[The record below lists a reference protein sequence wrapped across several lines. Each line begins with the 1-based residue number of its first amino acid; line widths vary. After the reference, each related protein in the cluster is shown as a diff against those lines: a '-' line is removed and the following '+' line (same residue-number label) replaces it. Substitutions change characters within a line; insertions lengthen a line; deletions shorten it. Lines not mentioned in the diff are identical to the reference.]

1 MRILHICFI
10 LSFVLS
16 PILEYNNQEILIE
29 NFEIIEND
37 ESFDICF
44 TNKISVPFSMFK
56 ININKNFHESFKV
69 DLGNNKISINKDYF
83 IDIND
88 FKIDWTISTGIE
100 YTFNFTYIRKGISYL
115 EEGVRYNISRINNLN
130 ASFVSL
136 KDPRWIEFRRGN
148 DYLYVKDSKLR
159 LRSLGFFI
167 CNNVD
172 IKNIYLLVYNK
183 HISYPY
189 LLDEEEN
196 YKIPLKIGKDSYLH
210 YVDSLSFDAFNEV
223 FFSSKNPLQDELLF
237 KKELKDQTF
246 KIKLCICKTDII
258 TNNILF
264 EFDLKVDKVIV
275 YPSDIFKFVYD

>member
-1 MRILHICFI
+1 MRILHFCFI
-10 LSFVLS
+10 LSFILS

-29 NFEIIEND
+29 NFEIIEN
-37 ESFDICF
+37 EEYFDMCF

-56 ININKNFHESFKV
+56 VNINKNFHESFKV

-88 FKIDWTISTGIE
+88 FKIDWTISTGLE

-167 CNNVD
+167 RNNVD
-172 IKNIYLLVYNK
+172 IKNIYLLVYKK

-246 KIKLCICKTDII
+246 KIKLCICKTDIV

-275 YPSDIFKFVYD
+275 YPSDIFKIRL

>member
-56 ININKNFHESFKV
+56 VNINKNFHESFKV

-88 FKIDWTISTGIE
+88 FKIDWTISTGLE

-172 IKNIYLLVYNK
+172 IKNIYLLVHNK

-223 FFSSKNPLQDELLF
+223 FFSSKNPLQDEILF

-246 KIKLCICKTDII
+246 KIKLCICKTDIV

-275 YPSDIFKFVYD
+275 YPSDIFKIRL

>member
-29 NFEIIEND
+29 NFEIIEN
-37 ESFDICF
+37 EEYFDMCF

-56 ININKNFHESFKV
+56 VNINKNFHESFKV

-88 FKIDWTISTGIE
+88 FKIDWTISTGLE

-167 CNNVD
+167 RNNVD
-172 IKNIYLLVYNK
+172 IKNIYLLVYKK

-223 FFSSKNPLQDELLF
+223 YFSSKNPLQDELLF

-246 KIKLCICKTDII
+246 KIKLCICKTDIV

-275 YPSDIFKFVYD
+275 YPSDIFKIRL

>member
-56 ININKNFHESFKV
+56 VNINKNFHESFKV

-88 FKIDWTISTGIE
+88 FKIDWTISTGLE

-115 EEGVRYNISRINNLN
+115 EEGVRYNISRINYLN
-130 ASFVSL
+130 ATFVSL

-223 FFSSKNPLQDELLF
+223 YFSSKNPLQDELLF

-246 KIKLCICKTDII
+246 KIKLCICKTDIV

-275 YPSDIFKFVYD
+275 YPSDIFKIRL

>member
-56 ININKNFHESFKV
+56 VNINKNFHESFKV

-88 FKIDWTISTGIE
+88 FKIDWTISTGLE

-115 EEGVRYNISRINNLN
+115 EEGVRYNISRINYLN
-130 ASFVSL
+130 ATFVSL

-189 LLDEEEN
+189 LLDEEDN

-223 FFSSKNPLQDELLF
+223 FFSSKNPIQDELLF

-246 KIKLCICKTDII
+246 KIKLCICKTDIV

-275 YPSDIFKFVYD
+275 YPSDIFKIRL

>member
-1 MRILHICFI
+1 MRILHFCFI
-10 LSFVLS
+10 LSFILS

-56 ININKNFHESFKV
+56 VNINKNFHESFKV

-88 FKIDWTISTGIE
+88 FKIDWTISTGLE

-130 ASFVSL
+130 ASFISL

-167 CNNVD
+167 RNNVD
-172 IKNIYLLVYNK
+172 IKNIYLLVYKK

-246 KIKLCICKTDII
+246 KIKLCICKTDIV

-275 YPSDIFKFVYD
+275 YPSDIFKIRL

>member
-1 MRILHICFI
+1 MRILHFCFI
-10 LSFVLS
+10 LSFILS

-88 FKIDWTISTGIE
+88 FKIDWTISTGLE

-136 KDPRWIEFRRGN
+136 KDPRWIDFRRGN

-167 CNNVD
+167 RNNVD
-172 IKNIYLLVYNK
+172 IKNIYLLVYKK

-246 KIKLCICKTDII
+246 KIKLCICKTDIV

-275 YPSDIFKFVYD
+275 YPSDIFKIRL

>member
-1 MRILHICFI
+1 
-10 LSFVLS
+10 
-16 PILEYNNQEILIE
+16 
-29 NFEIIEND
+29 
-37 ESFDICF
+37 
-44 TNKISVPFSMFK
+44 MFK
-56 ININKNFHESFKV
+56 VNINKNFHESFKV

-88 FKIDWTISTGIE
+88 FKIDWTISTGLE

-159 LRSLGFFI
+159 LRSLGFFT

-172 IKNIYLLVYNK
+172 IKNIYLLVSNK

-275 YPSDIFKFVYD
+275 YPSDIFKIRL

>member
-1 MRILHICFI
+1 MRILHFCFI
-10 LSFVLS
+10 LSFILS

-88 FKIDWTISTGIE
+88 FKIDWTISTGLE

-167 CNNVD
+167 RNNVD
-172 IKNIYLLVYNK
+172 IKNICLLVHNK

-246 KIKLCICKTDII
+246 KIKLCICKTDIV

-275 YPSDIFKFVYD
+275 YPSDIFKIRL

>member
-1 MRILHICFI
+1 MRILHFCFI
-10 LSFVLS
+10 LSFILS
-16 PILEYNNQEILIE
+16 PFLEYNNQEILIA

-37 ESFDICF
+37 EYFDICF

-56 ININKNFHESFKV
+56 VNINKNFHESFKV

-88 FKIDWTISTGIE
+88 FKIDWTISTGLE

-115 EEGVRYNISRINNLN
+115 EEGVRYNLSRINNLN

-136 KDPRWIEFRRGN
+136 KDPRWIEFRRRN

-167 CNNVD
+167 CNNVEV
-172 IKNIYLLVYNK
+172 KNINLLVYNK

-210 YVDSLSFDAFNEV
+210 YVDSLSFDSFNEV
-223 FFSSKNPLQDELLF
+223 YFSSKNPLQDELLF

-246 KIKLCICKTDII
+246 KIKLCIYKTDII

-275 YPSDIFKFVYD
+275 YPSDIFKIRL

>member
-1 MRILHICFI
+1 MRILHFCFI
-10 LSFVLS
+10 LSFILS

-56 ININKNFHESFKV
+56 VNINKNFHESFKV

-88 FKIDWTISTGIE
+88 FKIDWTISTGLE

-167 CNNVD
+167 RNNVD
-172 IKNIYLLVYNK
+172 IKNIYLLVYKK

-275 YPSDIFKFVYD
+275 YPSDIFKIRL

>member
-1 MRILHICFI
+1 MRILHFCFI
-10 LSFVLS
+10 LSFILS
-16 PILEYNNQEILIE
+16 PFLEYNNQEILIE

-56 ININKNFHESFKV
+56 VNINKNFHESFKV

-88 FKIDWTISTGIE
+88 FKIDWTISTGLE

-159 LRSLGFFI
+159 LRSLGFFT

-189 LLDEEEN
+189 LLDEEDN

-275 YPSDIFKFVYD
+275 YPSDIFKIRL

>member
-1 MRILHICFI
+1 MRILHFCFI
-10 LSFVLS
+10 LSFILS
-16 PILEYNNQEILIE
+16 PFLEYNNQEILIE

-56 ININKNFHESFKV
+56 VNINKNFHESFKV

-167 CNNVD
+167 RNNVD
-172 IKNIYLLVYNK
+172 IKNIYLLVYKK

-246 KIKLCICKTDII
+246 KIKLCICKTDIV

-275 YPSDIFKFVYD
+275 YPSDIFKIRL

>member
-1 MRILHICFI
+1 MRILHFCFI
-10 LSFVLS
+10 LSFILS

-37 ESFDICF
+37 EYFDICF

-56 ININKNFHESFKV
+56 VNINKNFHESFKV

-88 FKIDWTISTGIE
+88 FKIDWTISTGLE

-167 CNNVD
+167 RNNVD
-172 IKNIYLLVYNK
+172 IKNIYLLVYKK

-275 YPSDIFKFVYD
+275 YPSDIFKIRL

>member
-1 MRILHICFI
+1 MRILHFCFI
-10 LSFVLS
+10 LSFILS

-56 ININKNFHESFKV
+56 VNINKNFHESFKV

-88 FKIDWTISTGIE
+88 FKIDWTISTGLE

-130 ASFVSL
+130 ASFISL

-172 IKNIYLLVYNK
+172 IKNIYLLVYKK

-275 YPSDIFKFVYD
+275 YPSDIFKIRL

>member
-1 MRILHICFI
+1 MRILHFCFI
-10 LSFVLS
+10 LSFILS

-88 FKIDWTISTGIE
+88 FKIDWMISTGIE

-167 CNNVD
+167 RNNVD
-172 IKNIYLLVYNK
+172 IKNIYLLVYKK

-246 KIKLCICKTDII
+246 KIKLCICKTDIV

-275 YPSDIFKFVYD
+275 YPSDIFKIRL

>member
-88 FKIDWTISTGIE
+88 FKIDWTISTGLE

-246 KIKLCICKTDII
+246 KIKLCICKTDIV

>member
-56 ININKNFHESFKV
+56 VNINKNFHESFKV

-130 ASFVSL
+130 ASFISL

-159 LRSLGFFI
+159 LRNLGFFI

-172 IKNIYLLVYNK
+172 IKNIYLLVHNK

-223 FFSSKNPLQDELLF
+223 YFSSKNPLQDELLF

-246 KIKLCICKTDII
+246 KIKLCICKTDIV

-275 YPSDIFKFVYD
+275 YPSDIFKIRL

>member
-1 MRILHICFI
+1 MRILHFCFI
-10 LSFVLS
+10 LSFILS
-16 PILEYNNQEILIE
+16 PFLEYNNQEILIE

-56 ININKNFHESFKV
+56 VNINKNFHESFKV

-88 FKIDWTISTGIE
+88 FKIDWTISTGLE

-246 KIKLCICKTDII
+246 KIKLCICKTDIV

-275 YPSDIFKFVYD
+275 YPSDIFKIRL

>member
-1 MRILHICFI
+1 MRILHFCFI
-10 LSFVLS
+10 LSFILS

-88 FKIDWTISTGIE
+88 FKIDWMISTGIE

-167 CNNVD
+167 RNNVD
-172 IKNIYLLVYNK
+172 IKNIYLFVYKK

-246 KIKLCICKTDII
+246 KIKLCICKTDIV

-275 YPSDIFKFVYD
+275 YPSDIFKIRL

>member
-56 ININKNFHESFKV
+56 VNINKNFHESFKV

-167 CNNVD
+167 RNNVD
-172 IKNIYLLVYNK
+172 IKNIYLLVYKK

-275 YPSDIFKFVYD
+275 YPSDIFKIRL

>member
-1 MRILHICFI
+1 MRILHFCFI
-10 LSFVLS
+10 LSFILS

-56 ININKNFHESFKV
+56 VNINKNFHESFKV

-159 LRSLGFFI
+159 LRSLGFFT

-246 KIKLCICKTDII
+246 KIKLCICKTDIV

>member
-56 ININKNFHESFKV
+56 VNINKNFHESFKV

-167 CNNVD
+167 RNNVD
-172 IKNIYLLVYNK
+172 IKNIYLLVYKK

-246 KIKLCICKTDII
+246 KIKLCICKTDIV

-275 YPSDIFKFVYD
+275 YPSDIFKIRL

>member
-88 FKIDWTISTGIE
+88 FKIDWTISTGLE

-159 LRSLGFFI
+159 LRSLGFFT

-246 KIKLCICKTDII
+246 KIKLCICKTDIV

>member
-1 MRILHICFI
+1 MRILHFCFI
-10 LSFVLS
+10 LSFILS

-130 ASFVSL
+130 ASFISL
-136 KDPRWIEFRRGN
+136 KDPRWIDFRRGN

-167 CNNVD
+167 RNNVD
-172 IKNIYLLVYNK
+172 IKNIYLLVYKK

-246 KIKLCICKTDII
+246 KIKLCICKTDIV

-275 YPSDIFKFVYD
+275 YPSDIFKIRL

>member
-1 MRILHICFI
+1 MRILHFCFI
-10 LSFVLS
+10 LSFILS

-29 NFEIIEND
+29 NFEIIEN
-37 ESFDICF
+37 EEYFDICF

-56 ININKNFHESFKV
+56 VNINKNFHESFKV

-88 FKIDWTISTGIE
+88 FKIDWTISTGLE

-172 IKNIYLLVYNK
+172 IKNIYLLVYKK

-275 YPSDIFKFVYD
+275 YPSDIFKIRL

>member
-1 MRILHICFI
+1 MRILHFCFI
-10 LSFVLS
+10 LSFILS

-56 ININKNFHESFKV
+56 ININNNFHESFKV

-88 FKIDWTISTGIE
+88 FKIDWTISTGLE

-130 ASFVSL
+130 ASFISL

-148 DYLYVKDSKLR
+148 DYLYVKNSKLR

-167 CNNVD
+167 RNNVD
-172 IKNIYLLVYNK
+172 IKNIYLLVYKK

-246 KIKLCICKTDII
+246 KIKLCICKTDIV

-275 YPSDIFKFVYD
+275 YPSDIFKIRL

>member
-1 MRILHICFI
+1 MRILHFCFI
-10 LSFVLS
+10 LSFILS

-88 FKIDWTISTGIE
+88 FKIDWTISTGLE

-130 ASFVSL
+130 ASFISL
-136 KDPRWIEFRRGN
+136 KDPRWIDFRRGN

-167 CNNVD
+167 RNNVD
-172 IKNIYLLVYNK
+172 IKNIYLLVYKK

-246 KIKLCICKTDII
+246 KIKLCICKTDIV

-275 YPSDIFKFVYD
+275 YPSDIFKIRL

>member
-56 ININKNFHESFKV
+56 VNINKNFHESFKV

-88 FKIDWTISTGIE
+88 FKIDWTISTGLE

-115 EEGVRYNISRINNLN
+115 EEGGRYNISRINNLN

-159 LRSLGFFI
+159 LRSLGFFT

-189 LLDEEEN
+189 LLDEEDN
-196 YKIPLKIGKDSYLH
+196 YKLPLKIGKDSYLH

-275 YPSDIFKFVYD
+275 YPSDIFKIRL

>member
-56 ININKNFHESFKV
+56 VNINKNFHESFKV

-130 ASFVSL
+130 ASFISL

-167 CNNVD
+167 RNNVD
-172 IKNIYLLVYNK
+172 IKNIYLLVYKK

-246 KIKLCICKTDII
+246 KIKLCICKTDIV

-275 YPSDIFKFVYD
+275 YPSDIFKIRL

>member
-1 MRILHICFI
+1 MRILHFCFI
-10 LSFVLS
+10 LSFILS

-37 ESFDICF
+37 EYFDICF

-56 ININKNFHESFKV
+56 VNINKNFHESFKV

-88 FKIDWTISTGIE
+88 FKIDWTISTGLE

-136 KDPRWIEFRRGN
+136 KEPRWIEFRRGN

-159 LRSLGFFI
+159 LRSLGFFT

-172 IKNIYLLVYNK
+172 IKNIYLLVYKK

-189 LLDEEEN
+189 LLDEEDN
-196 YKIPLKIGKDSYLH
+196 YKIPLKIGEDSYLH

-275 YPSDIFKFVYD
+275 YPSDIFKIRL

>member
-1 MRILHICFI
+1 M
-10 LSFVLS
+10 
-16 PILEYNNQEILIE
+16 
-29 NFEIIEND
+29 
-37 ESFDICF
+37 
-44 TNKISVPFSMFK
+44 
-56 ININKNFHESFKV
+56 
-69 DLGNNKISINKDYF
+69 
-83 IDIND
+83 
-88 FKIDWTISTGIE
+88 
-100 YTFNFTYIRKGISYL
+100 
-115 EEGVRYNISRINNLN
+115 
-130 ASFVSL
+130 

-159 LRSLGFFI
+159 LRNLGYFI

-172 IKNIYLLVYNK
+172 IKNIYLLVYKK

-246 KIKLCICKTDII
+246 KIKLCICKTDIV

-275 YPSDIFKFVYD
+275 YPSDIFKIRL

>member
-56 ININKNFHESFKV
+56 VNINKNFHESFKV

-172 IKNIYLLVYNK
+172 IKNIYLLVHNK

-223 FFSSKNPLQDELLF
+223 FFSSKNALQDELFF

-246 KIKLCICKTDII
+246 KIKLCICKTDIV

-275 YPSDIFKFVYD
+275 YPSDIFKIRL

>member
-189 LLDEEEN
+189 LLDEEDN

-246 KIKLCICKTDII
+246 KIKLCICKTDIV

-275 YPSDIFKFVYD
+275 YPSDIFKIRL

>member
-1 MRILHICFI
+1 MRILHFCFI
-10 LSFVLS
+10 LSFILS

-37 ESFDICF
+37 EYFDMCF

-130 ASFVSL
+130 ASFISL

-167 CNNVD
+167 RNNVD
-172 IKNIYLLVYNK
+172 IKNIYLLVYKK

-246 KIKLCICKTDII
+246 KIKLCICKTDIV

-275 YPSDIFKFVYD
+275 YPSDIFKIRL

>member
-1 MRILHICFI
+1 MRILHFCFI
-10 LSFVLS
+10 LSFILS
-16 PILEYNNQEILIE
+16 PILEFNNQEILIE

-56 ININKNFHESFKV
+56 VNINKNFHESFKV

-189 LLDEEEN
+189 LLDEEDN

-246 KIKLCICKTDII
+246 KIKLCIYKTDII

-275 YPSDIFKFVYD
+275 YPSDIFKIRL

>member
-1 MRILHICFI
+1 MRILHFCFI
-10 LSFVLS
+10 LSFILS

-44 TNKISVPFSMFK
+44 TNKTSVGFSMFK

-88 FKIDWTISTGIE
+88 FKIDWTISTGLE

-167 CNNVD
+167 RNNVD
-172 IKNIYLLVYNK
+172 IKNIYLLVYKK

-275 YPSDIFKFVYD
+275 YPSDIFKIRL

>member
-1 MRILHICFI
+1 MRILHFCFI
-10 LSFVLS
+10 LSFILS
-16 PILEYNNQEILIE
+16 PFLEYNNQEILIE

-44 TNKISVPFSMFK
+44 TNKKSVHFYMFK
-56 ININKNFHESFKV
+56 VNINKNFHESFKV

-88 FKIDWTISTGIE
+88 FKIDWTISTGLE

-130 ASFVSL
+130 ASFISL

-167 CNNVD
+167 RNNVD
-172 IKNIYLLVYNK
+172 IKNIYLLVYKK

-246 KIKLCICKTDII
+246 KIKLCICKTDIV

-275 YPSDIFKFVYD
+275 YPSDIFKIRL

>member
-56 ININKNFHESFKV
+56 VNINKNFHESFKV

-189 LLDEEEN
+189 LLDEEDN

-246 KIKLCICKTDII
+246 KIKLCICKTDIV

-275 YPSDIFKFVYD
+275 YPSDIFKIRL